1 MAAPDSKHSDAKDEQ
16 LRASVAPQLQR
27 QRQHKPAGPLGLVL
41 TGGTLGL
48 LLVVPLLIGA
58 YLGRW
63 LDAHLA
69 GYAMHWTL
77 SLLLLGLF
85 IGIYNAY
92 RFLKRWWK

>member
-1 MAAPDSKHSDAKDEQ
+1 MAAPDAKNPAPKDEK
-16 LRASVAPQLQR
+16 LRASVEQQLQR

-63 LDAHLA
+63 LDAHLE
-69 GYAMHWTL
+69 GYAVHWTL

-85 IGIYNAY
+85 VGIYNAY